1 MTSKGLFVQ
10 MLAVLAL
17 VLGATTPSKAQE
29 QQFFCGT
36 DYNYRYDTTVPATIA
51 RTTRGD
57 VPMIHWVSYWA
68 SNSGWTPQRRCQ
80 AIANRFQRY
89 YDNGMLKYM
98 RTGIVNGYR
107 VICVGTSTGGSCRP
121 RDVLVTLKWGRN
133 PALILE
139 QMTDLRRR
147 ARGEILELN
156 YDGSETAVRE
166 QEENE
171 NPDGVSRESLLL
183 QEELL
188 SEDEVL
194 FYVDGE
200 AYLDMEVFLNQE
212 PLQSAE

>member
-51 RTTRGD
+51 RTTRGN
-57 VPMIHWVSYWA
+57 VPMIQWVSYWA

-98 RTGIVNGYR
+98 RTGIVNGYP
-107 VICVGTSTGGSCRP
+107 VICIGSSTGGSCRA
-121 RDVLVTLKWGRN
+121 RDVLVTLKWGSN
-133 PALILE
+133 PAFILE
-139 QMTDLRRR
+139 QMTDLRGR
-147 ARGEILELN
+147 ARGEILQLN
-156 YDGSETAVRE
+156 YDGSDAVVE
-166 QEENE
+166 PEEIE
-171 NPDGVSRESLLL
+171 RPDRVSIKPLVLPAEPLP
-183 QEELL
+183 
-188 SEDEVL
+188 EDEVL

-200 AYLDMEVFLNQE
+200 AYLDIEVFLNQE
-212 PLQSAE
+212 PLP

>member
-1 MTSKGLFVQ
+1 MISKRLFMQ

-17 VLGATTPSKAQE
+17 GLGATTPSKAQE

-36 DYNYRYDTTVPATIA
+36 DYNYRYGTTVPATIA

-68 SNSGWTPQRRCQ
+68 SNSGWTPERRCQ

-98 RTGIVNGYR
+98 RTGVVNGYP

-121 RDVLVTLKWGRN
+121 RDVLVTLKWGRD
-133 PALILE
+133 PAYILE
-139 QMTDLRRR
+139 QMTDLRGR

-156 YDGSETAVRE
+156 YDESEAAVVV
-166 QEENE
+166 QEDNE
-171 NPDGVSRESLLL
+171 RPDEVSREFLLL
-183 QEELL
+183 QEEPLP
-188 SEDEVL
+188 EDEVL

-200 AYLDMEVFLNQE
+200 AYLDMEVFLKQE

>member
-17 VLGATTPSKAQE
+17 VLGATAPSKAQE

-36 DYNYRYDTTVPATIA
+36 DNNYRYGTVPATIA
-51 RTTRGD
+51 RTTRGN

-107 VICVGTSTGGSCRP
+107 VICVGTSTGGGCRQ

-156 YDGSETAVRE
+156 YDGSDAAVVE
-166 QEENE
+166 PEDNE
-171 NPDGVSRESLLL
+171 RPDRESLVL
-183 QEELL
+183 EEEPLP
-188 SEDEVL
+188 EDEVL

-200 AYLDMEVFLNQE
+200 AYLDMEVFLNQA